1 METGLDDA
9 ALLEEPQA
17 FEGPGARIVE
27 RPSGALPLDDGT
39 AVPLGEWLA
48 LVAVRE
54 ERAMRKLHAAVSTQ
68 VYRVVLRI
76 VADPYLAEEV
86 VGECFWQVWREAAR
100 FDAARGSVSSWVAT
114 IARSRALDAIR
125 RRRALASHEE
135 PMTDEQGDAWAC
147 ISESPSECLEKR
159 QRHRC
164 LHQAL
169 ERIDPIQRQL
179 LSLAFCGG
187 MSHEQVAV
195 HSGLALGTV
204 KSHIRRGLAQ
214 MHKHCLR
221 AGLRP

>member
-9 ALLEEPQA
+9 ALLDEPRA
-17 FEGPGARIVE
+17 FEGPSSRSGE
-27 RPSGALPLDDGT
+27 PPSAAL
-39 AVPLGEWLA
+39 PLGEWLA

-135 PMTDEQGDAWAC
+135 AMTDEQGDAWAC

>member
-1 METGLDDA
+1 METVLDDA
-9 ALLEEPQA
+9 ALSDEPQA
-17 FEGPGARIVE
+17 FEQPGGRRVE
-27 RPSGALPLDDGT
+27 RSSGALPPGDG
-39 AVPLGEWLA
+39 ASVALGEWLA
-48 LVAVRE
+48 LVAARE

-68 VYRVVLRI
+68 VLRVVSRI

-86 VGECFWQVWREAAR
+86 VGECLWQVWREAAR

-125 RRRALASHEE
+125 RRRVLASHEE
-135 PMTDEQGDAWAC
+135 PMADEQGDAWAC
-147 ISESPSECLEKR
+147 LSESPSECLETL
-159 QRHRC
+159 QRRRC
-164 LHQAL
+164 LHAAL

-179 LSLAFCGG
+179 LLLAFCGG
-187 MSHEQVAV
+187 MSHEQVAA

-221 AGLRP
+221 AGLQP